1 MVHGLSAQEKLQV
14 KYQSSLMKN
23 YDRLHVSFVKGQ
35 GKYLYDSAGDK
46 YVDFLS
52 GIGVTSLGHCH
63 PRINE
68 TVKKQIDNLWHVSNL
83 YESTEQEI
91 LSQIFIDR
99 TNLHSVF
106 FCNSGTEANEAAIK
120 FARQWGN
127 GKSEIITAVG
137 GFHGRTYGSMS
148 ASGQLKL
155 WQGFY
160 PLTPG
165 FKYVPFG
172 DLEAIENSIS
182 KNTCA
187 IMIEPIQGENG
198 IVVPSAGYLK
208 AIKQLC
214 LLHDLL
220 FIVDE
225 VQSGIGKTGK
235 LFAYQHEN
243 VLPDIIASAK
253 GIANGL
259 PLGAVICSEKVSKVI
274 KPGMHGSTFGGN
286 PVSVSAA
293 IEVMNILNEDLL
305 NEIKEKGDYITTKL
319 NGMNSKLIKDVRG
332 KGLMIGIKLDEKVKS
347 SEIMNCMLEQRFITG
362 TAGGNVLRLLPPFI
376 ITKTDIDLF
385 ISKLKKVLDDFEIK
399 LNIN

>member
-23 YDRLHVSFVKGQ
+23 YDRLHVNFVKGQ
-35 GKYLYDSAGDK
+35 GKYLFDSAGDK

-91 LSQIFIDR
+91 LSQIFTDR

-172 DLEAIENSIS
+172 DIEAIENSIS